1 VTNYLRTAN
10 PFSLSTPPT
19 WFLTA
24 LHAYDAQLVIF
35 PSVSEGLYR
44 IGRRGRFGHGL
55 LRALASNPDT
65 KIFVEHRLWPWKSI
79 LPTAVAMDWNRV
91 LLEIPQYDTQRHGDP
106 AERLDDLEAREEAA
120 ADRKMAAELDA
131 LGHESYNLYRMLEG
145 SRVGSGARPEGAGF
159 TKMPVRKKPRTS
171 RQSSYRPLGAGTGGM
186 FVGR

>member
-1 VTNYLRTAN
+1 MNNYLPTAN

-24 LHAYDAQLVIF
+24 LHAYDPQLVIF

-44 IGRRGRFGHGL
+44 IGRRGRFGHGML
-55 LRALASNPDT
+55 NALKSNPDT
-65 KIFVEHRLWPWKSI
+65 KIFVENRLWPWKSI

-91 LLEIPQYDTQRHGDP
+91 LMEIPQYDTQRYGDP
-106 AERLDDLEAREEAA
+106 ADRLDEIEAREEAA

-131 LGHESYNLYRMLEG
+131 LGHSSYNLYKMLEG
-145 SRVGSGARPEGAGF
+145 SRVGYGARPEGTGF
-159 TKMPVRKKPRTS
+159 TKLPGKKPRTS
-171 RQSSYRPLGAGTGGM
+171 RQSSYRPLGAGAGGM